1 MWKGFLVKHYVQS
14 ILGSENPDWMIEI
27 LVFDSVMQMWM
38 ICILVFLSLM
48 EWKPLVKMKM
58 MGDLS
63 LGIKVWD
70 TLFYLP
76 WESDV
81 GASWFFLV
89 TTLEFME
96 GGLMVSLKGSWSLE
110 LGIVFGCSTWSR
122 KLVPIAGHVSNFL

>member
-1 MWKGFLVKHYVQS
+1 MKHYIKFV
-14 ILGSENPDWMIEI
+14 LGSEHADWIIMI

-38 ICILVFLSLM
+38 ICILVFLSLL

-70 TLFYLP
+70 KLFYLP
-76 WESDV
+76 GESDA

-89 TTLEFME
+89 TILEFME
-96 GGLMVSLKGSWSLE
+96 GGLMVVLKGSWSLE
-110 LGIVFGCSTWSR
+110 LGMVFGCSAWSG
-122 KLVPIAGHVSNFL
+122 KLVPIAGHVSNFFIMS